1 MLHDIRYALRVLRKN
16 PGFTAV
22 VVLILTIGIGANT
35 AIFSVINAALLRP
48 LPYHE
53 PDRLVMVWSTFL
65 KQGLAQIPMS
75 AADFTDIRDQNHV
88 FEQLAA
94 LYLDRSD
101 FNFTGHGEPERIH
114 AIAISAELFSMLGV
128 RPATGR
134 NFLTEEGRAGRESV
148 AIVSDGFWRRRFGA
162 DPGLLGKSVTL
173 DGQPYRVVGIMPQGF
188 SFPPPMTFMSNELP
202 NDCEVWLPLVLDRSN
217 RDYHPLAGVAR
228 LQRGVKIEQ
237 ARAEVTGLARRLEQE
252 HAKSN
257 AGIGGTISPMSE
269 QVVESV
275 RPALIL
281 LLGAV
286 GFVLLIACANVASL
300 LLTRAAGRQR
310 EMAIR
315 TALGASRARDCA
327 AGSDGEPDAGAG
339 RRRGWNIAVPVGG
352 GPAAHV

>member
-1 MLHDIRYALRVLRKN
+1 MGLTVTGTPLLNTGVPRADIPARTSDRSESTYLWPSTCFYLAVSPEVSMLHDIRYALRVLRKN

-75 AADFTDIRDQNHV
+75 AADFADIQDQNHV
-88 FEQLAA
+88 FEQMAA

-114 AIAISAELFSMLGV
+114 AIAISAELLSMLGV
-128 RPATGR
+128 RPAIGR
-134 NFLTEEGRAGRESV
+134 NFLTEEGRAGRERA

-173 DGQPYRVVGIMPQGF
+173 DGQPYTVVGIMPQGF

-202 NDCEVWLPLVLDRSN
+202 KDCEVWLPLVLDRSN
-217 RDYHPLAGVAR
+217 RDYHPLAG
-228 LQRGVKIEQ
+228 
-237 ARAEVTGLARRLEQE
+237 
-252 HAKSN
+252 
-257 AGIGGTISPMSE
+257 M
-269 QVVESV
+269 
-275 RPALIL
+275 
-281 LLGAV
+281 
-286 GFVLLIACANVASL
+286 
-300 LLTRAAGRQR
+300 
-310 EMAIR
+310 
-315 TALGASRARDCA
+315 
-327 AGSDGEPDAGAG
+327 
-339 RRRGWNIAVPVGG
+339 
-352 GPAAHV
+352 